1 MYDRYELKPITDF
14 FKENAMNE
22 IKQQFIVA
30 PKSVQMNEPLSKG
43 LRVSKDSP
51 FSNGYNISAE
61 AELLGEKISQ
71 KIADDDIDFAR
82 WSVFQTHLSA
92 LEEFLKNKHNYK
104 RLPKY
109 GEYQIYPNE
118 QALFNSLPSLK
129 NRETDKIE
137 LQTRHAFRLWIGGD
151 SHKKFFQPG
160 VRQSMRWVRQ
170 IQEEAIKLNPYAEAY
185 LVVIEK
191 RIQGASDYL
200 ESCTAVARSHFSEL
214 AKSGIKLAMATSPEP
229 ILIDVGHVR
238 YYGFS
243 LLKLLKDFDEFVCAA
258 LSLTYKGIIPNKE
271 ANKMMENAAH
281 EIRSLCH
288 EIFLSN
294 RKVIAMSGLTREA
307 LQDEVRQKAM
317 LTFVDD
323 GTLVPLPSGVISFNV
338 SPSLLAL
345 KQTMNKKEAIQLE
358 KRLSKLGLSE

>member
-1 MYDRYELKPITDF
+1 
-14 FKENAMNE
+14 MNE

-82 WSVFQTHLSA
+82 WSAFQTHLSA

-151 SHKKFFQPG
+151 SHKGSSQNSENK
-160 VRQSMRWVRQ
+160 
-170 IQEEAIKLNPYAEAY
+170 
-185 LVVIEK
+185 
-191 RIQGASDYL
+191 
-200 ESCTAVARSHFSEL
+200 AR
-214 AKSGIKLAMATSPEP
+214 
-229 ILIDVGHVR
+229 
-238 YYGFS
+238 
-243 LLKLLKDFDEFVCAA
+243 
-258 LSLTYKGIIPNKE
+258 
-271 ANKMMENAAH
+271 
-281 EIRSLCH
+281 
-288 EIFLSN
+288 
-294 RKVIAMSGLTREA
+294 
-307 LQDEVRQKAM
+307 
-317 LTFVDD
+317 
-323 GTLVPLPSGVISFNV
+323 
-338 SPSLLAL
+338 
-345 KQTMNKKEAIQLE
+345 
-358 KRLSKLGLSE
+358 